1 MPATSA
7 GMTTVRSVEFE
18 MPDKIAAG
26 LVSRTYFNMP
36 LWAAQ
41 RHGFF
46 ADEGLDVEGTIF
58 GNESQVPPL
67 LDGRFQV
74 FIGSPELA
82 IQNQAEGGPLRI
94 VAGNAGKLV
103 HSLIAR
109 APFKCVEDLRGRTIG
124 IFTDKEGTFFHV
136 KAMLAVHGLSYPGDY
151 EVKHTGGVP
160 PRHKALLAGEIDA
173 GLQSVPWNYVAEEAG
188 MNNLGDVIKYVPDWQ
203 FVSVNVN
210 GKWAEANRD
219 VLVRFLRAMR
229 RGTEWLYA
237 NRAAASAIAV
247 RELPAPLHHAERAW
261 DFFTG
266 TNALTRDMSVNMTG
280 LAQVIATLKAVGLLS
295 PSASSDPAFYIDD
308 TYLQAGRAGG

>member
-1 MPATSA
+1 
-7 GMTTVRSVEFE
+7 

-41 RHGFF
+41 QQGFF
-46 ADEGLDVEGTIF
+46 AGEGLEVEGIIH
-58 GNESQVPPL
+58 GNASQVPPL
-67 LDGRFQV
+67 LDGSFQV

-82 IQNQAEGGPLRI
+82 IQNAAEGGPLKI

-109 APFKCVEDLRGRTIG
+109 APFKRVEDLRGRMIG

-136 KAMLAVHGLSYPGDY
+136 KAMLAAHGLNYPGDY

-210 GKWAEANRD
+210 SRWAAANRD
-219 VLVRFLRAMR
+219 VLVRFLRAIL

-237 NRAAASAIAV
+237 NRAATSAIAA

-266 TNALTRDMSVNMTG
+266 TNALTRDVSVNLKG
-280 LAQVIATLKAVGLLS
+280 LAQVIATLKQTGLLR
-295 PSASSDPAFYIDD
+295 PDAADDPAVYIDE
-308 TYLQAGRAGG
+308 TYLKAAR